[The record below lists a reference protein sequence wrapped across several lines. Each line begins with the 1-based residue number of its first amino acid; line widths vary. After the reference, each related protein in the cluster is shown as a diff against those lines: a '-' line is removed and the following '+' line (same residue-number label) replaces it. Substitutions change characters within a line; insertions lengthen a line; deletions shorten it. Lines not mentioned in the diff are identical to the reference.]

1 MPVFSKGCRF
11 HDSSISSHR
20 AWTVIRKVG
29 EGQSAE
35 VYSVRCDETPS
46 TQFAVKIERE
56 PGIRTLRAELKVLKQ
71 LQDSPH
77 ACQLVEHGICQGH
90 DYIVMELLGNNAV
103 ELRKLQ
109 APQGRWG
116 THTVKQMG
124 LPMLAA
130 LQEMHV
136 KGLIHRDVKP
146 ANFGV
151 SPPGYTMSS
160 GENFE
165 GTLKVID
172 FGLSKRYTDDHGRVI
187 PKREGRAGFRG
198 STAYASIYAH
208 EELEQGRRDDLW
220 SWLYVLVEMLDGGLC
235 WRIGKDKAD
244 RRVEDASRHHSKHMD
259 AEKQKK
265 KEIALK
271 RKRAA
276 LTDPDL
282 LTANVVLPDALKVI
296 SSYLSTLDFAD
307 EPDYDRL
314 RADLTSM
321 PDAYPALKHPQAQGQ
336 TSQTSSYAPTPA
348 ASPHASQGP
357 IPSMPYP
364 PAHPSHGSAPVQYP
378 EAAWGS
384 AQTPYESGV
393 LQPGATWQQG
403 YSSNGHV
410 TGSPR
415 EYAGDD
421 KGSWD
426 PIQHQ
431 HWHTNVHAQHN
442 GYASAAAIPDTPMS
456 PLEERQGYSPHAHL
470 HGPGQNSPYHMQGS
484 VPNGRG
490 PELDKIK
497 RQAQMHLQKSLA
509 SHHHQQYG
517 PAGAWPTARHASP
530 LGGGSAA
537 GPLCDMGLANGH
549 LRSNKRGRSAE
560 SDPEGGSKR
569 SRLGTSAPALQPG
582 FGNGFEQAQHGQ
594 AWIPDDA
601 EGPAGCQA
609 DAGVLGVM
617 EMVHQVLS
625 NQVSQE
631 ACEAKNQLRS
641 LDAAEGIGV
650 MAWLIDGML
659 SQRTD
664 PDSHAMIADWVTD
677 LADFAKHRIQMSR
690 T

>member
-1 MPVFSKGCRF
+1 
-11 HDSSISSHR
+11 
-20 AWTVIRKVG
+20 
-29 EGQSAE
+29 
-35 VYSVRCDETPS
+35 
-46 TQFAVKIERE
+46 
-56 PGIRTLRAELKVLKQ
+56 
-71 LQDSPH
+71 
-77 ACQLVEHGICQGH
+77 
-90 DYIVMELLGNNAV
+90 MELLGNNAV

-130 LQEMHV
+130 LQEMHG

-172 FGLSKRYTDDHGRVI
+172 FGLSKRYTDNQGRII
-187 PKREGRAGFRG
+187 PRREGRAGFRG
-198 STAYASIYAH
+198 STAYASVYAH

-235 WRIGKDKAD
+235 WRIGKHKAD
-244 RRVEDASRHHSKHMD
+244 RRAEDATRHLNSKHMD

-271 RKRAA
+271 RKQAA

-296 SSYLSTLDFAD
+296 SCYLSTLGFAD
-307 EPDYDRL
+307 EPDYERL

-321 PDAYPALKHPQAQGQ
+321 PDAYPAIKHPPVYGQ

-348 ASPHASQGP
+348 ASPNASQGP
-357 IPSMPYP
+357 IPSMPHP
-364 PAHPSHGSAPVQYP
+364 PAHPSYGSAHVQYP
-378 EAAWGS
+378 EAAWAS
-384 AQTPYESGV
+384 AHAPFESGV
-393 LQPGATWQQG
+393 LQPGTTWQQG
-403 YSSNGHV
+403 VASNGHFRD
-410 TGSPR
+410 SPR
-415 EYAGDD
+415 DYAGDD
-421 KGSWD
+421 RSSWD
-426 PIQHQ
+426 PAQQQ
-431 HWHTNVHAQHN
+431 HWHTHMHAQHN

-456 PLEERQGYSPHAHL
+456 PLEERQGYSPHAHSY
-470 HGPGQNSPYHMQGS
+470 GPGQNSPYHRQGS

-490 PELDKIK
+490 PELDEIK

-509 SHHHQQYG
+509 GPHHQQCG
-517 PAGAWPTARHASP
+517 LAGVWPAARHASP
-530 LGGGSAA
+530 LGVGSAA
-537 GPLCDMGLANGH
+537 GHLGDMGPANGH
-549 LRSNKRGRSAE
+549 HRSSKRGRSAE
-560 SDPEGGSKR
+560 LDPDGGSKR
-569 SRLGTSAPALQPG
+569 SRLGLSAPVLEPRAVDG
-582 FGNGFEQAQHGQ
+582 YEHAQLGQ

-601 EGPAGCQA
+601 EGPSGSQA
-609 DAGVLGVM
+609 DPGVLGVL
-617 EMVHQVLS
+617 EMVHQVHS

-631 ACEAKNQLRS
+631 ACEAKNQLRT